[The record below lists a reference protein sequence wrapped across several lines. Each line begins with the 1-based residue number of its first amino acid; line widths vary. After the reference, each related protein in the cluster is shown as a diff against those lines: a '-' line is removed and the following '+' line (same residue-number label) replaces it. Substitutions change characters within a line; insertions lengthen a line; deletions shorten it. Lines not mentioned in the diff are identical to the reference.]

1 MRRIEMVATIALL
14 GAVAG
19 CDQGG
24 TSTEDVQEAAA
35 ERAREQLA
43 LPADMPLETSV
54 WTGQPYQGELTVCG
68 TVSSA
73 KGGAQQIRPQ
83 RFIATTDPLAWQ
95 VFEDAHAPT
104 IPSQPGKFPEWSK
117 TCGAGAQPDL

>member
-1 MRRIEMVATIALL
+1 MTRIEVIAAAALLAMVAA
-14 GAVAG
+14 

-24 TSTEDVQEAAA
+24 TSTEDVKEAAA

-43 LPADMPLETSV
+43 LPADMPLETTV
-54 WTGQPYQGELTVCG
+54 WTGEPYNGELTVCG

-73 KGGAQQIRPQ
+73 AAGTQQIRPQ

-95 VFEDAHAPT
+95 VFEDAQSSI
-104 IPSQPGKFPEWSK
+104 IPSQPGKWPEWSK
-117 TCGAGAQPDL
+117 ICGSKGAA